1 MLNLR
6 KLLLFSTVL
15 VILLGFSTISAYA
28 DESKTGTVTASTVNL
43 RKSASTSSSIITTLD
58 KGAKLTILK
67 TSSSWSNVKT
77 ASGKTGWVLSKYV
90 STKGTATTQAAIS
103 KKATVTSTTLN
114 LRKSASTSSSVVY
127 TLKKGQVLSILRA
140 SNGWYNVKASNG
152 KIGWVNSKYVEVKS
166 SATINRG
173 DITREPVKEQP
184 KADAKTETSD
194 AADLGTAIV
203 SYAKNFLG
211 VKYVYGGMSP
221 EGFDCSGFVKYVF
234 DHFNINIDRVS
245 TDQATQGVEV
255 NRADLRPGDLV
266 FFDTNG
272 GHNRVNHA
280 GIYIGEGYFIQASSG
295 SSTGKVVISN
305 LASGFYDESFMIARR
320 LF

>member
-1 MLNLR
+1 MLNFK

-15 VILLGFSTISAYA
+15 VLLLGFGTIATYA
-28 DESKTGTVTASTVNL
+28 DESKTGTVNASTVNL
-43 RKSASTSSSIITTLD
+43 RKSANTSSSVITTLD

-67 TSSSWSNVKT
+67 TSSSWYNVKT
-77 ASGKTGWVLSKYV
+77 VSGKTGWILSKYV
-90 STKGTATTQAAIS
+90 STKGTSTAQS
-103 KKATVTSTTLN
+103 SLNKKAIVTSTTLN
-114 LRKSASTSSSVVY
+114 LRKGASTSSSVVY
-127 TLKKGQVLSILRA
+127 TLKKGQILTILRA

-152 KIGWVNSKYVEVKS
+152 KTGWVNNKYVSVKAS
-166 SATINRG
+166 TTINRG
-173 DITREPVKEQP
+173 DVTREQP
-184 KADAKTETSD
+184 KVETKPETKES
-194 AADLGTAIV
+194 ADLGAAIV

-211 VKYVYGGMSP
+211 VKYVYGGISP

-234 DHFNINIDRVS
+234 DHFSINIDRVS

-255 NRADLRPGDLV
+255 SRADLKPGDLV

-280 GIYIGEGYFIQASSG
+280 GIYIGGGSFIQASSG

-305 LASGFYDESFMIARR
+305 LNSGFYDESFMIARR